1 VSLDANFEL
10 IDTGLGK
17 TKSEKTLF
25 CQELKKNS
33 KSPCISEIFLYN
45 AGTCGFCANARN
57 TNMKTLNLLALA
69 GALTI
74 TSSAFA
80 FENFLQNNNQEGVW
94 VEKLDAQG
102 NTVGPARFFTQ
113 EQMQPTNRA
122 PFASAWNGGGWN
134 LGPTATAL
142 GANRHKP
149 ASAVGS
155 NYFRMR
161 NVASGP
167 WIKTQ
172 ILAFGTGLEPGTEG
186 MPMAQYGI
194 LLGHFPDGG
203 AVAGN
208 TPLTAAP
215 NVRPRVTV
223 FTVRQSNDATTG
235 RIFGRVVGGNAFTF
249 TGFNVNGFFSTA
261 LSFPATS
268 GIFLGAPAES
278 GDGMV
283 VQLAWRDT
291 VTGLNVPDPTPTAGL
306 SIARLPFYAASES
319 PTPGEWTNPG
329 SASGRAWVDM
339 NNSGGFSTS
348 ENLEVRNILGV
359 MPATEGKA
367 MPAISYA
374 VNQDQTFLKLAL
386 DLPTVSSNASM
397 TTDVQMVSVDAL
409 DQLQNFTGGGAGI
422 VGTLA
427 GDFGNTAAILG
438 ANNNVTFQFPYT
450 VLDGSFSLAGPF
462 EQRYSVWIKPS
473 HHLGKNIGIQDFTNG
488 TIDLTGTPITGL
500 VNGDVDE
507 DNEVG
512 PGDFE
517 AVVTAFGA
525 TPDAATWDLG
535 ADLDED
541 GEIGPGDF
549 EIVVANFGIGGD
561 APLYP

>member
-1 VSLDANFEL
+1 
-10 IDTGLGK
+10 
-17 TKSEKTLF
+17 
-25 CQELKKNS
+25 
-33 KSPCISEIFLYN
+33 
-45 AGTCGFCANARN
+45 
-57 TNMKTLNLLALA
+57 MKTLNLLALV

-94 VEKLDAQG
+94 IEKLDAQG

-134 LGPTATAL
+134 LGPAPTVGGATKYNATSTS
-142 GANRHKP
+142 G
-149 ASAVGS
+149 
-155 NYFRMR
+155 YFRMR
-161 NVASGP
+161 NVAGGP

-172 ILAFGTGLEPGTEG
+172 GLAFGTGLEPGTEG
-186 MPMAQYGI
+186 MPMAQYGMLI
-194 LLGHFPDGG
+194 GVFPDGG
-203 AVAGN
+203 ALTG
-208 TPLTAAP
+208 TPPPPFTTNP
-215 NVRPRVTV
+215 NVRPRVSV

-249 TGFNVNGFFSTA
+249 TGLNGNAFWSTA

-268 GIFLGAPAES
+268 GIFLGAPAET

-283 VQLAWRDT
+283 IQLAWRDT

-306 SIARLPFYAASES
+306 SLARLPFYAATDS
-319 PTPGEWTNPG
+319 PTPGAWTNPG
-329 SASGRAWVDM
+329 GATGRAWIDM

-348 ENLEVRNILGV
+348 ENLEVRNILTV
-359 MPATEGKA
+359 MPATEGKV

-386 DLPTVSSNASM
+386 DLPTVNSNASM

-450 VLDGSFSLAGPF
+450 VLDGSFSLSGPF

-488 TIDLTGTPITGL
+488 TIDLTGTPISGL

-525 TPDAATWDLG
+525 TPVDATWDLG

-549 EIVVANFGIGGD
+549 EIVVANFGNAGD